1 MKNKQ
6 SDIIRKYFDTSS
18 IKLAYY
24 RVNCWS
30 DRTVKDVVGMRAFG
44 HDLDKN
50 CKYLSDKIISGEYK
64 PSRGFKYYMPKP
76 SKTLRTRTLLKVEDA
91 IIYQAIVNKI
101 SEVVQPSLAKLDD
114 FVFGSVLSPEVVKGE
129 NILQENA
136 PSYFFF
142 KFWKFLF
149 QDFKKSLIHSITVDK
164 VKYKFETDI
173 TGFFDSIP
181 HYNLL
186 NTLSEKFGVEDEI
199 LDILSNCLNI
209 WSGTKESITPGVGI
223 PQGPQ
228 PSFFLA
234 NLLLH
239 ELDDILISDGYKYY
253 RYMDDI
259 HIYGYSSNE
268 LLNALLIIDKYTKGN
283 GLSINSKKTSIV
295 LVGEDEAGTV
305 IKELKT
311 FKFSLSNSD
320 EELVEREE
328 ENINDKVIENE
339 SIKLSQQDQ
348 TDNSF
353 FQTATIE
360 TLTDK
365 EEIIAFWRDSMKEV
379 ETELFSYFQ
388 NPDANFGNLE
398 IKEGLNDVI
407 FIQMSAKYGKSFQ
420 ALVQLDE
427 KVLIEEGLI
436 KYWLTVYQLFFWRVN
451 LFGFTLMSYGKNKFI
466 KENLIH
472 MIDEFE
478 GYEWV
483 KYYLLMHLSLTQEFT
498 DKELRL
504 ELFKKFRNEKSE
516 LVRISYYRLFFG
528 HSRSSQF
535 KITIKNELQ
544 KESSIYLKLIITD
557 FVKNKEINEM
567 DINKFIESIGL

>member
-1 MKNKQ
+1 MKTTQ
-6 SDIIRKYFDTSS
+6 HDITRKYFDTNS
-18 IKLAYY
+18 IKLAYF

-30 DRTVKDVVGMRAFG
+30 DRTVKDVVGLRAFG
-44 HDLDKN
+44 NELEKN
-50 CKYLSDKIISGEYK
+50 CKYLSEKIISGEYR

-101 SEVVQPSLAKLDD
+101 SEVVQPRLAKLND

-129 NILQENA
+129 NILLENE

-142 KFWKFLF
+142 KFWKFLY

-164 VKYKFETDI
+164 VKFKFETDI

-186 NTLSEKFGVEDEI
+186 NTLSEKFGVEDEV

-239 ELDDILISDGYKYY
+239 DLDDILISEGYKYY

-295 LVGEDEAGTV
+295 QVGEGEADTV
-305 IKELKT
+305 INELKT
-311 FKFSLSNSD
+311 FNFSISNTD
-320 EELVEREE
+320 EELSEREE
-328 ENINDKVIENE
+328 SFNDKLILSE
-339 SIKLSQQDQ
+339 SIRLSQQDQ
-348 TDNSF
+348 IDNSF
-353 FQTATIE
+353 LQINSTKI
-360 TLTDK
+360 LTNK

-379 ETELFSYFQ
+379 ETELFSHFQ
-388 NPDANFGNLE
+388 NPEANFGDLVL
-398 IKEGLNDVI
+398 KEDLNDVI
-407 FIQMSAKYGKSFQ
+407 FIQMSAKYGKSFH

-427 KVLIEEGLI
+427 KVIIEEGLI
-436 KYWLTVYQLFFWRVN
+436 KYWLTIYQLFFWRIN
-451 LFGFTLMSYGKNKFI
+451 LFGFTLMSYGKNNFI
-466 KENLIH
+466 KENLIQ

-483 KYYLLMHLSLTQEFT
+483 KYYLLMHLSLTQEFK
-498 DKELRL
+498 DKELRI
-504 ELFKKFRNEKSE
+504 ELYKKFKNERSQ
-516 LVRISYYRLFFG
+516 LVRISYYRLFFK
-528 HSRSSQF
+528 HSTSNQF
-535 KITIKNELQ
+535 KITVKNELQ
-544 KESSIYLKLIITD
+544 KESSNYLKLIITD
-557 FVKNKEINEM
+557 FVKNKDIIEM
-567 DINKFIESIGL
+567 DINEFIESIGL